1 MVAWWRA
8 VLLPATSTASNL
20 APLRSKYSQAAMDP
34 LATASISGLRP
45 SAGKGAEFTVALRT
59 IREIVNGLYGIANG
73 IVTRPLFVSRTFR
86 RSMLGRHTGRQGRHS
101 NKGIDVTAE
110 ADLCAKARHM
120 TLKFRCLAA
129 RKRRRLGERAVS
141 SSRTS
146 SRRGSPEAVD
156 DKEGEEEEA
165 PRDSVSGLK
174 EIKRTF

>member
-1 MVAWWRA
+1 
-8 VLLPATSTASNL
+8 
-20 APLRSKYSQAAMDP
+20 MDP

-59 IREIVNGLYGIANG
+59 IHEI
-73 IVTRPLFVSRTFR
+73 
-86 RSMLGRHTGRQGRHS
+86 GRQGRHS